1 MYSILLWHRYESY
14 HDNSDGNSVVY
25 HTHIVVTIRQSDDIG
40 MEFDTGHHGNG
51 WSRNADM
58 IYIYTHNYMYVYI
71 YIHLII
77 CMCIYICIT
86 HIYIY
91 IMNKRANGYG
101 ASKKGLDGVQWLRTK
116 TRINKQPECIRKMRT
131 WAVTRGISQKQS
143 ILYYKP
149 SRLAVPGGKPSW
161 MAMQRLAVSQ
171 QHLDLFQNTDTKIP
185 KFIMFT
191 PWSSTSP

>member
-1 MYSILLWHRYESY
+1 MASLRKLPWQLWWQLCCVPYAYRRNYPAERWHWNGIRYRTPREWMKQKCRYDIYIHIIICMY
-14 HDNSDGNSVVY
+14 
-25 HTHIVVTIRQSDDIG
+25 
-40 MEFDTGHHGNG
+40 
-51 WSRNADM
+51 
-58 IYIYTHNYMYVYI
+58 IYIYTLNYMYI
-71 YIHLII
+71 Y
-77 CMCIYICIT
+77 MYNP
-86 HIYIY
+86 YIY

-161 MAMQRLAVSQ
+161 MAMQRLAVAQ

-191 PWSSTSP
+191 PWSSMSP